1 MAKKGRTYTD
11 AKRAIEE
18 GRLYTPLEGMRLLK
32 SLPGAKFDETVEVH
46 FRLGVDVR
54 HADQIV
60 RGTTVLPHGT
70 GKEVRVAV
78 FAEGDKAREAQ
89 EAGADLV
96 GSDDLAKQIQEG
108 VFDFDIAIATP
119 DMMGT
124 VGKLGRILGPRGLM
138 PNPKSG
144 TVTFDVGKAVSDA
157 KGGKVEYRTDRS
169 GIVHLSIGRKSFSEE
184 QLIDNYGAVLDEI
197 VRAKPAAAKGKYIK
211 SVNIAATMSPSV
223 ELDPARTRDLME
235 ELAERRRAPAA
246 AAVAGAPQ
254 LFYTAASRRSGAAAD
269 EGRCS
274 CGSPR
279 DP

>member
-1 MAKKGRTYTD
+1 MAKRGRNYTN
-11 AKRAIEE
+11 ARRAIDQD
-18 GRLYTPLEGMRLLK
+18 RLYTPLEGMRLLK
-32 SLPGAKFDETVEVH
+32 TFEGAKFDETIEVH

-70 GKEVRVAV
+70 GKTMRVAV
-78 FAEGDKAREAQ
+78 FAQGDKAREAQ

-96 GSDDLAKQIQEG
+96 GADDLAAQVQKG
-108 VFDFDIAIATP
+108 VFDFDVAIATP

-144 TVTFDVGKAVSDA
+144 TVTFDVGKAVTDA

-169 GIVHLSIGRKSFSEE
+169 GIVHLSIGKKSFSEQ
-184 QLIDNYGAVLDEI
+184 QLVENYGAVLDEI

-211 SVNIAATMSPSV
+211 SVNVSSTMGPSI
-223 ELDPARTRDLME
+223 EFDPARVRDLME
-235 ELAERRRAPAA
+235 
-246 AAVAGAPQ
+246 G
-254 LFYTAASRRSGAAAD
+254 
-269 EGRCS
+269 
-274 CGSPR
+274 
-279 DP
+279 

>member
-1 MAKKGRTYTD
+1 MAAKGRTYKD
-11 AKRAIEE
+11 ARRAIDPA
-18 GRLYTPLEGMRLLK
+18 RLYTPLEGVRLLK

-70 GKEVRVAV
+70 GRVVRVAV
-78 FAEGDKAREAQ
+78 FAEGDKAREAE
-89 EAGADLV
+89 EAGADIV
-96 GSDDLAKQIQEG
+96 GSDDLAKQVQEG
-108 VFDFDIAIATP
+108 VFNFDIAIATP

-124 VGKLGRILGPRGLM
+124 VGRLGRILGPRGLM

-144 TVTFDVGKAVSDA
+144 TVTFDVGKAVTEA

-169 GIVHLSIGRKSFSEE
+169 GIVHLSIGKKSFDEQ
-184 QLIDNYGAVLDEI
+184 QLIENYGALLDEI
-197 VRAKPAAAKGKYIK
+197 VRAKPAAAKGKYIR

-235 ELAERRRAPAA
+235 
-246 AAVAGAPQ
+246 
-254 LFYTAASRRSGAAAD
+254 D
-269 EGRCS
+269 
-274 CGSPR
+274 
-279 DP
+279 

>member
-1 MAKKGRTYTD
+1 MAKQGRSYTA
-11 AKRAIEE
+11 AKRTIDL

-32 SLPGAKFDETVEVH
+32 SLPGAKFDETVEAH

-70 GKEVRVAV
+70 GKEMRVAV
-78 FAEGDKAREAQ
+78 FAEGDKAREAA
-89 EAGADLV
+89 EAGADIV
-96 GSDDLAKQIQEG
+96 GTDDLAKQIQEG

-144 TVTFDVGKAVSDA
+144 TVTFDVGKAVADA

-169 GIVHLSIGRKSFSEE
+169 GIIHMSVGKKSFTEE
-184 QLIDNYGAVLDEI
+184 QLVENYAAVLDEI

-211 SVNIAATMSPSV
+211 SVSIAATMSPGI
-223 ELDPARTRDLME
+223 ELDPARTRDLLE
-235 ELAERRRAPAA
+235 
-246 AAVAGAPQ
+246 
-254 LFYTAASRRSGAAAD
+254 S
-269 EGRCS
+269 
-274 CGSPR
+274 
-279 DP
+279 